1 MSETNGAAL
10 LPLRKSE
17 REKGETKELRG
28 KGKVPKAKKGAAE
41 AGGKALPYV
50 MAFGLAFFSA
60 CLNAHANALHATIPW
75 AGWAMGFAV
84 PLIVLG
90 LARLAAERY
99 RKGQRGRAWAGVC
112 IGVGLLALSVWHCAL
127 SISLLTGTHILL
139 ALPMAVAIDAGLV
152 YAELCVLD

>member
-17 REKGETKELRG
+17 REKKTKPAKARPA
-28 KGKVPKAKKGAAE
+28 KGKKAKAE
-41 AGGKALPYV
+41 AGGWALPYV
-50 MAFGLAFFSA
+50 MAFGLALFSA